1 MKESISRMP
10 YVPEGAKGKR
20 ERNFN
25 TIYITHYKTIIHIP
39 KTIPYTQ

>member
-1 MKESISRMP
+1 MP
-10 YVPEGAKGKR
+10 YALEGAAGER
-20 ERNFN
+20 ETEFN